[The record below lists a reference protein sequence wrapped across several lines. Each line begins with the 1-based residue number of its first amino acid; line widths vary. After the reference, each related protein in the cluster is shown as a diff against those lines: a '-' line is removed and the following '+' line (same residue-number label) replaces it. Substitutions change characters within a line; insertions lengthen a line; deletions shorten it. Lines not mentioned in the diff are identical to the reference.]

1 MMTNFDNCFT
11 DAFSD
16 ILHREVEWKLSPV
29 FKCVAA
35 LPCWNWMLNSATL
48 WHVIQCK
55 YDA

>member
-1 MMTNFDNCFT
+1 MTNFDNCFT

-16 ILHREVEWKLSPV
+16 ILHREVEWKLSPL